1 MITLN
6 KTVSYHM
13 TLNNMKNN
21 IVSYDTISDQ
31 IIQYHFNRLNFI

>member
-1 MITLN
+1 
-6 KTVSYHM
+6 M

-31 IIQYHFNRLNFI
+31 IIQYNFNRLNFI